1 MTEITESNKESIDL
15 PATIQEF
22 GFLLIISFENFYIE
36 QTSQNIGEFL
46 DYSAEEILGKKFQH
60 FLSEKYLVGSFPDL
74 RPGSNQVFVL
84 EVQHKISNE
93 KSLFEFTV
101 ISSDQYFVVEVIEL
115 DEEFRSYQV
124 MASLSGVIARLEQT
138 KCLKELCLAIV
149 EETQRITD
157 FDRVMIYQFDDEW
170 NGTVVAEK
178 LAHDHLSSFANHRF
192 PSSDIP
198 PASRQMLR
206 ENLIRFI
213 PDVFYKPSP
222 LIPSLHPKTKKAS
235 FSGRSLLRSPST
247 MYIDYLKNLK
257 VGASLTISIMKNN
270 ELWGLIACQHEGKKN
285 IGQSE
290 RFASQ
295 ILGTVVSSLITS
307 KINFEDYLYSQN
319 LLGSFD
325 KIQQRIESSHRL
337 FDALTNGRPS
347 VLDLNPVDGSSLAM
361 CYNGKWYIYGDTPSK
376 ADLLKLG
383 AWIKENN
390 DQEVF
395 ATDSLQRIYPES
407 GRFKSLVSGLLAV
420 IFPFGEN
427 NFIFWFRPERIGF
440 VTWTGNPQKMIESG
454 DCVLTDP
461 GSPSKGWQEQV
472 RLKSVPWKKSELEL
486 VKKLKRSVIEYEL
499 LSQYKEFQILADSV
513 DHYIWVSSPD
523 GTPEYYNKRWM
534 EITGLK
540 DDFENDTNL
549 GKHLIHPE
557 DLPRISQLWQNSI
570 KYGVPYTAEL
580 RIKTVQGVYQWI
592 LTRVIPAKN
601 EKGQIIKWYGSGVNI
616 DQIKKIEVELKDALS
631 VRDEFISLASH
642 ELKTPITSLGLL
654 LELSHRTLKK
664 SNVVAPY
671 IERSIKELRRLR
683 YLVDELLDVSKISSG
698 KMDLRF
704 RMNDL
709 TKIVI
714 GVLERYQGERKL
726 DHLLPKFEKMSSHII
741 ECDEFRIEQVFTNLI
756 SNALKYGK
764 DKPIDIDLTDLGDHV
779 EFLIKDQG
787 VGISKE
793 DQGRIYGR
801 FERVGQNVGIS
812 GLGLGL
818 YITKNIIDAH
828 LGEIRVESELGEG
841 TTFRVKLR
849 KRINS

>member
-1 MTEITESNKESIDL
+1 MTEITKKNKESTDL

-36 QTSQNIGEFL
+36 QTSQNISEFL
-46 DYSAEEILGKKFQH
+46 DYTAEDILGKKFQN
-60 FLSEKYLVGSFPDL
+60 FLSEKYLVGSFPEL
-74 RPGSNQVFVL
+74 RPGLSPVFVL
-84 EVQHKISNE
+84 EVQHKTSKE

-101 ISSDQYFVVEVIEL
+101 ISNDHYFVVEVVEL

-124 MASLSGVIARLEQT
+124 MASLSGIIARLEQT
-138 KCLKELCLAIV
+138 KCLKELCQTIV

-157 FDRVMIYQFDDEW
+157 FDRVMIYQFDEEW

-178 LAHDHLSSFANHRF
+178 LARDHLRSFANHRF

-198 PASRQMLR
+198 PTSRQMLR

-213 PDVFYKPSP
+213 PDVFYESSP
-222 LIPSLHPKTKKAS
+222 LVPALHPKTKESS
-235 FSGRSLLRSPST
+235 FSGKSLLRSPSKI
-247 MYIDYLKNLK
+247 YIDYLKNLQ
-257 VGASLTISIMKNN
+257 VGASLTISIIKNN
-270 ELWGLIACQHEGKKN
+270 ELWGIIACQHEGKKN

-307 KINFEDYLYSQN
+307 KINFEDYQYSQN
-319 LLGSFD
+319 LLSLFD
-325 KIQQRIESSHRL
+325 KLQLRIESSHRL
-337 FDALTNGRPS
+337 LDALTNGKPS
-347 VLDLNPVDGSSLAM
+347 VVDLNPVEGSSVAVR
-361 CYNGKWYIYGDTPSK
+361 YNGKWFIHGDTPSK
-376 ADLLKLG
+376 AELLKLA

-390 DQEVF
+390 DEEVF

-407 GRFKSLVSGLLAV
+407 SHFKILVSGLLAV

-440 VTWTGNPQKMIESG
+440 VTWSGNPQKMIES
-454 DCVLTDP
+454 
-461 GSPSKGWQEQV
+461 SKNLQPDSDSSLVESKEEV

-534 EITGLK
+534 EITGLT
-540 DDFENDTNL
+540 DDFDNVANL
-549 GKHLIHPE
+549 GQNLIHPE
-557 DLPRISQLWQNSI
+557 DLPRISQLWHNSI
-570 KYGVPYTAEL
+570 KGGVPYTAEL
-580 RIKTVQGVYQWI
+580 RIKTAQGVYQWI

-616 DQIKKIEVELKDALS
+616 DQIKKIEEELKDALS

-654 LELSHRTLKK
+654 LELSNRTLKK

-714 GVLERYQGERKL
+714 GVLERYQGETNL
-726 DHLLPKFEKMSSHII
+726 DHLLPKFEKMSPHII
-741 ECDEFRIEQVFTNLI
+741 ECDEFRMEQVFTNLI

-764 DKPIDIDLTDLGDHV
+764 NKPIDIDLTDLSDHV

-787 VGISKE
+787 VGISKK
-793 DQGRIYGR
+793 DQGRIYDR
-801 FERVGQNVGIS
+801 FERVGENVGIS

-828 LGEIRVESELGEG
+828 LGEIKVESELGEG
-841 TTFRVKLR
+841 TAFRVKLR